1 MVLLTEVHAVLLIA
15 WSCRYWLFI

>member
-15 WSCRYWLFI
+15 WSCRYGLFI